1 MLSAGQLEPGAARRF
16 LTQPGFSGQ
25 LKPANSWACLH
36 HSGPIELSMHIEHL
50 LTGVKR
56 HVRGAARRG
65 CQLLLSALANTV
77 RDLLEKDSY

>member
-1 MLSAGQLEPGAARRF
+1 MLCAGQLEPRAARRF

-56 HVRGAARRG
+56 HVRGAAGIG
-65 CQLLLSALANTV
+65 CQFLLSALANAV
-77 RDLLEKDSY
+77 RDLLIEDS